1 MKTKFILQKLLPDQ
15 VIDEDAIIDVPEN
28 YRQLLI
34 SGVLYNLTA
43 RPKYKDENIFAVNKQ
58 TFESEFQSL
67 KFSYYNLESSYEGR
81 DITFKF

>member
-1 MKTKFILQKLLPDQ
+1 M
-15 VIDEDAIIDVPEN
+15 PEY
-28 YRQLLI
+28 YRQLII

-43 RPKYKDENIFAVNKQ
+43 RPNYKDENIFAVNKQ

-81 DITFKF
+81 DITYKY